1 MNFVSSQN
9 QSGDAIVNKRKR
21 YLREAEDFYLAFALL
36 PPRMEDYYQNLRISY
51 DRLRDLQGS

>member
-1 MNFVSSQN
+1 
-9 QSGDAIVNKRKR
+9 
-21 YLREAEDFYLAFALL
+21 LAFALL